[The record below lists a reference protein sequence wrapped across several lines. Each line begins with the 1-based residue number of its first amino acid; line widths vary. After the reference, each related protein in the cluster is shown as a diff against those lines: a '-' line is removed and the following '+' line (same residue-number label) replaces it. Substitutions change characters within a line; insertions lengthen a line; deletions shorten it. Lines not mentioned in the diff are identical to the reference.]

1 MEKIKL
7 TIKQRKALNLI
18 AMFYDKAEK
27 GCQSVGTISDPKTL
41 RDLEKMDLIFKTKE
55 GWFPSTKGQDYVR
68 TNGYK

>member
-1 MEKIKL
+1 MSQK
-7 TIKQRKALNLI
+7 KALKFI

-27 GCQSVGTISDPKTL
+27 GCQSVGIISDLKTL